1 MNQMQRFAGRVL
13 FVLCSFFAGAG
24 AACAW
29 PDKPIEIVVGFV
41 PGGGTD
47 ITARTLAVFLEKE
60 LGSAVVVVNKP
71 GASGAIA
78 LASVARAKPDGY
90 TLAMTNMPGL
100 LTLPIERDAGFVPT
114 DFTYLAN
121 LVSDP
126 SAFSVSM
133 ESPYKTLGQLLA
145 AIQANPGKISV
156 SSSGVGTDDHLLMV
170 FFEKETG
177 TKLNHIPFPGA
188 APQRNAVIGGHTEI
202 GAMNVGEA
210 MPYNGIKVRILAQAG
225 ETRSALAPNVPT
237 FKEQGVNIV
246 MSSER
251 GLVGPKGLPVDVQ
264 AKLDQALARI
274 AANPEFRKKIESQ
287 FTALDYLPG
296 LLWQERLRKA
306 DTELRALWARNRWA
320 D

>member
-1 MNQMQRFAGRVL
+1 MNQIHRLFGCALCMLTSVFATPVW
-13 FVLCSFFAGAG
+13 
-24 AACAW
+24 AW
-29 PDKPIEIVVGFV
+29 PDRPIEIVVGFA

-47 ITARTLAVFLEKE
+47 ITARTLAVYLEKE
-60 LGSAVVVVNKP
+60 LGSSVVVVNKP

-78 LASVARAKPDGY
+78 LAAVARAKPDGY

-100 LTLPIERDAGFVPT
+100 LTIPIERDAGFVPS

-133 ESPYKTLGQLLA
+133 ESPYNNLSQLLA
-145 AIQANPGKISV
+145 AIVANPGKISV

-177 TKLNHIPFPGA
+177 TKLNHVPFNGA

-210 MPYNGIKVRILAQAG
+210 MPYNGTKVRILAQAG
-225 ETRSALAPNVPT
+225 ETRSALAPDVPT
-237 FKEQGVNIV
+237 FKEQGVNVV

-251 GLVGPKGLPVDVQ
+251 GLVGPKGLPVEVR
-264 AKLDQALARI
+264 AKLDQALASI
-274 AANPEFRKKIESQ
+274 ARNPEFRKKIASQ
-287 FTALDYLPG
+287 FTELDYLPG
-296 LLWQERLRKA
+296 KLWQDRLKKA
-306 DTELRALWARNRWA
+306 DVELRALWARNRW
-320 D
+320 DN

>member
-1 MNQMQRFAGRVL
+1 MNLMRRYLVDCVLLMLASFAASPVW
-13 FVLCSFFAGAG
+13 
-24 AACAW
+24 AW
-29 PDKPIEIVVGFV
+29 PDRPIEIVVGFA

-47 ITARTLAVFLEKE
+47 ITARTLAVYLEKE
-60 LGSAVVVVNKP
+60 LGGSVVVVNKP

-90 TLAMTNMPGL
+90 TLAMTNVPGL
-100 LTLPIERDAGFVPT
+100 LTIPIERDAGFVPS

-133 ESPYKTLGQLLA
+133 ESPYKTLSQLLT

-177 TKLNHIPFPGA
+177 TKLNHVPFNGA

-225 ETRSALAPNVPT
+225 ETRSALAPDVPT
-237 FKEQGVNIV
+237 FKEQGINVV

-251 GLVGPKGLPVDVQ
+251 GLVGPKGLPAEVQ
-264 AKLDQALARI
+264 TKFDQALARI
-274 AANPEFRKKIESQ
+274 ASNPEFRKKIEAQ
-287 FTALDYLPG
+287 FTELDYLPG
-296 LLWQERLRKA
+296 KQWQERLKKA
-306 DTELRALWARNRWA
+306 DVELRALWARNRWA

>member
-1 MNQMQRFAGRVL
+1 MKEKYRIATRMLLVL
-13 FVLCSFFAGAG
+13 SCLLTGSAW
-24 AACAW
+24 AW
-29 PDKPIEIVVGFV
+29 PDRPIEIVVGYA

-47 ITARTLAVFLEKE
+47 ITARTLALYLEKE
-60 LGSAVVVVNKP
+60 LGGSVVVVNKP
-71 GASGAIA
+71 GASGSIA
-78 LASVARAKPDGY
+78 LAGVARAKPDGY

-100 LTLPIERDAGFVPT
+100 LTVPIEREAGFVPS

-133 ESPYKTLGQLLA
+133 ESPYKTLAQLLA
-145 AIQANPGKISV
+145 AIKANPGKISV

-177 TKLNHIPFPGA
+177 TKLNHVPFNGA

-225 ETRSALAPNVPT
+225 ETRSALAPDVPT
-237 FKEQGVNIV
+237 FKEQGVNVV

-251 GLVGPKGLPVDVQ
+251 GLVGPKGLPVEVQ
-264 AKLDQALARI
+264 AKLEKALEKV
-274 AANPEFRKKIESQ
+274 ANNPDFRKQIQSQ
-287 FTALDYLPG
+287 FTELDYLPSG
-296 LLWQERLRKA
+296 PWQERLKKA
-306 DTELRALWARNRWA
+306 DVELRALWARNRWA

>member
-1 MNQMQRFAGRVL
+1 MNQIHRWVGCALFMFSSVFAAPVW
-13 FVLCSFFAGAG
+13 
-24 AACAW
+24 AW
-29 PDKPIEIVVGFV
+29 PDRPIEIVVGFA

-47 ITARTLAVFLEKE
+47 ITARTLAVYLEKE
-60 LGSAVVVVNKP
+60 LGSSVVVVNKP

-100 LTLPIERDAGFVPT
+100 LTIPIERDAGFVPS

-133 ESPYKTLGQLLA
+133 ESPYKNLSQLLT
-145 AIQANPGKISV
+145 AIVANPGKISV

-170 FFEKETG
+170 FFEKETA
-177 TKLNHIPFPGA
+177 TKLNHVPFNGA

-210 MPYNGIKVRILAQAG
+210 MPYNGTKVRILAQAG
-225 ETRSALAPNVPT
+225 ETRSALAPDVPT
-237 FKEQGVNIV
+237 FKEQGVNVV

-251 GLVGPKGLPVDVQ
+251 GLVGPKGLDADVQ
-264 AKLDQALARI
+264 TKLDQALASI
-274 AANPEFRKKIESQ
+274 ARNPEFRKKIESQ
-287 FTALDYLPG
+287 FTELDYLPG
-296 LLWQERLRKA
+296 KLWQERLKKA
-306 DTELRALWARNRWA
+306 DVELRALWSRNRWA
-320 D
+320 N

>member
-1 MNQMQRFAGRVL
+1 MNLMHRFAGRVL
-13 FVLCSFFAGAG
+13 LLLSCLCS
-24 AACAW
+24 AAAAWAW
-29 PDKPIEIVVGFV
+29 PDRPIEIVVGFA

-47 ITARTLAVFLEKE
+47 ITARTLAVYLEKE
-60 LGSAVVVVNKP
+60 LGGSVVVVNKP

-100 LTLPIERDAGFVPT
+100 LTIPIERDAGFVPS

-133 ESPYKTLGQLLA
+133 ESPYKTLAQLLT
-145 AIQANPGKISV
+145 AIKANPGKISV

-177 TKLNHIPFPGA
+177 TKLNHVPFNGA

-225 ETRSALAPNVPT
+225 ETRSVLAPDVPT
-237 FKEQGVNIV
+237 FKEQGVNVV

-251 GLVGPKGLPVDVQ
+251 GLVGPKGLPLEVQ
-264 AKLDQALARI
+264 AKLDDALAKV
-274 AANPEFRKKIESQ
+274 ASNPEFRKKIESQ
-287 FTALDYLPG
+287 FTELDYLPG
-296 LLWQERLRKA
+296 RLWQERLKKA
-306 DTELRALWARNRWA
+306 DVELRALWARNRWA

>member
-1 MNQMQRFAGRVL
+1 MNQIHRLVGCALFMLSSVFAAPVW
-13 FVLCSFFAGAG
+13 
-24 AACAW
+24 AW
-29 PDKPIEIVVGFV
+29 PDRPIEIVVGFA

-47 ITARTLAVFLEKE
+47 ITARTLAVYLEKE
-60 LGSAVVVVNKP
+60 LGSSVVVVNKP

-78 LASVARAKPDGY
+78 LAGVARAKPDGY

-100 LTLPIERDAGFVPT
+100 LTIPIERDAGFVPS

-133 ESPYKTLGQLLA
+133 ESPYKNLSQLLA
-145 AIQANPGKISV
+145 AIAANPGKISV

-177 TKLNHIPFPGA
+177 TKLNHVPFNGA

-210 MPYNGIKVRILAQAG
+210 MPFNGTKVRILAQAG
-225 ETRSALAPNVPT
+225 ETRSALAPDVPT

-251 GLVGPKGLPVDVQ
+251 GLVGPKGLPAEVQ
-264 AKLDQALARI
+264 AKLDLALASI
-274 AANPEFRKKIESQ
+274 ARNPEFRKKIESQ
-287 FTALDYLPG
+287 FTELDYLPG
-296 LLWQERLRKA
+296 KLWQERLKKA
-306 DTELRALWARNRWA
+306 DVELRALWARNRWA
-320 D
+320 N